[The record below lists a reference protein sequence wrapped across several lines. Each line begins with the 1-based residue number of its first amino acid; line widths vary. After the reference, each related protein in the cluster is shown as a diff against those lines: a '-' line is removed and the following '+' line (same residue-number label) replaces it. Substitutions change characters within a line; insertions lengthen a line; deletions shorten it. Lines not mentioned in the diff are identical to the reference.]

1 MPSYK
6 TKEKKMAKEIDEI
19 DKCNVVFLKC
29 SGSQGQVNLQATP
42 IDQTR
47 AFGPPIKK
55 ISCSDT
61 MNSFPSFVRGDP
73 GSVYTFICPQDCST
87 GGSLVGVGLYA

>member
-1 MPSYK
+1 
-6 TKEKKMAKEIDEI
+6 MAKEVEEI

-29 SGSQGQVNLQATP
+29 AGSQGEVNLQATP

-47 AFGPPIKK
+47 QLGPAIKK

-61 MNSFPSFVRGDP
+61 MNSFPGFVRGDP
-73 GSVYTFICPQDCST
+73 GSTFTFQCPEDCST
-87 GGSLVGVGLYA
+87 GGSLVGAGL